1 MLTGMGTLSAT
12 TANISA
18 EKHLQLATSASWLA
32 LLSYRK
38 PLMGETYISQADDA
52 AFFLANDGK
61 YSPSAELTATI
72 AGLYLPANLAD
83 QHPRC
88 RFPARY
94 HWLIGQLGSDA
105 AIPAAPTCEQFNDFA
120 KRLDAAGATM
130 VFPAAYLNSP
140 SSMFGHT
147 LLRIDQRGQ
156 DDSNLILALTA
167 SYAAKNNPDDSA
179 LEFVSKG
186 LMGGYPG
193 EVAILPYYMKLKEY
207 RDVESRDI
215 WEYRLNLS
223 EQEILQLVRHL
234 WEVSG
239 DTFKYYFFT
248 ENCSYRLLGMLD
260 VLRPENPMLDDFFMH
275 AIPVD
280 TIRATFRHGFIS
292 ETSFR
297 PSSVSQFQHDLDQ
310 LDRAQQDTVYQLVQ
324 HSSLDFG
331 LLDRYSPGRK
341 NAILDVAFQYSRL
354 IKKPGRGAAKR
365 SLALLKK
372 RNQSDIDSD
381 ITPFPTPALRDDEGH
396 LSGKFQLESG
406 QLDGQTYTG
415 LSWRPAYHE
424 LEDPGQGYPLGSEL
438 RFLDL
443 SLRYYRDD
451 GLSLEDLT
459 LVGIKSIKQRSRF
472 FSPTSWSVS
481 AGGHRVIE
489 QGKRIWTPHVRGLLG
504 PSWQVQGGLLYWL
517 SGGEAR
523 LSRKLDKG
531 YDILG
536 KTELG
541 YVVKNASQQLLLGAS
556 ISKSAVNDSDEELQL
571 HAQHAFQL
579 RNNVSSFLRLERR
592 RQEERYRSEV
602 SVGLNYYF

>member
-1 MLTGMGTLSAT
+1 MGTLSAT
-12 TANISA
+12 HANA
-18 EKHLQLATSASWLA
+18 EIPDELHQKLATSPAWLA

-38 PLMGETYISQADDA
+38 PLLGKGYLSQADDVE
-52 AFFLANDGK
+52 FFLADNGK
-61 YSPSAELTATI
+61 YSPESELAATI
-72 AGLYLPANLAD
+72 AGLYLPPNLAD

-94 HWLIGQLGSDA
+94 HWLLNQLGADTEIPDA
-105 AIPAAPTCEQFNDFA
+105 PKCEKFSAFE

-130 VFPAAYLNSP
+130 IFPAAYLNSP

-215 WEYRLNLS
+215 WEYQLNLS
-223 EQEILQLVRHL
+223 KKETQQLVRHL

-260 VLRPENPMLDDFFMH
+260 VIRPEDPMLDDFLLH

-280 TIRATFRHGFIS
+280 TIRATFQHGFIS
-292 ETSFR
+292 NTSFR
-297 PSSVSQFQHDLDQ
+297 PSSVSQFQHDLAQ
-310 LDRAQQDTVYQLVQ
+310 LDSTQQDVTYRLVQ
-324 HSSLDFG
+324 HEPLDFS
-331 LLDRYSPGRK
+331 LLDSYRPSKK

-354 IKKPGRGAAKR
+354 IKKPGRFAAKR
-365 SLALLKK
+365 SLALLNE
-372 RNQSDIDSD
+372 RNQSEINSD
-381 ITPFPTPALRDDEGH
+381 ISPFPSPELRDDEGH
-396 LSGKFQLESG
+396 LSGKIQLESG
-406 QLDGQTYTG
+406 QLDGQNYLG

-424 LEDPGQGYPLGSEL
+424 LDDPGQGYPLGSEL

-451 GLSLEDLT
+451 GVSFEDLT
-459 LVGIKSIKQRSRF
+459 LVGIKSLKPRNRF

-481 AGGHRVIE
+481 AGGHRVFE
-489 QGKRIWTPHVRGLLG
+489 KGKRVWTPQVSGLLG
-504 PSWQVQGGLLYWL
+504 PSWQFQGGLLYWL
-517 SGGEAR
+517 TGGEGR
-523 LSRKLDKG
+523 LSSKLDKG
-531 YDILG
+531 YDALV

-541 YVVKNASQQLLLGAS
+541 YVVKNASQQILLGAS
-556 ISKSAVNDSDEELQL
+556 TSKSLVNDSDEELQL

-579 RNNVSSFLRLERR
+579 NDNFNGFWRLERG
-592 RQEERYRSEV
+592 RQEERYRSEI
-602 SVGLNYYF
+602 SAGLNYYF